1 MPDTLA
7 QWHTEH
13 VNFAKLLNILEA
25 ELDLF
30 HKGDSPNYE
39 LMLDIMFYMT
49 HYPDILHHPR
59 EDLAFAKIKAR
70 EKSAGP
76 TVDELSEQ
84 HAQLRKIGEE
94 LVSGLGD
101 IVDGSIAPRE
111 SVETPGRAYVASFR
125 RHMRT
130 EETKILPMA
139 AKLLR
144 DNDWSEIKAAIQA
157 YRRPALREGRGKALC
172 RDPQADRQAGG
183 GRKGGDALA
192 IPERSMSAR
201 NSAAD
206 SSRGLGQDLIWQP
219 VSDLL

>member
-49 HYPDILHHPR
+49 HYPDVLHHPR
-59 EDLAFAKIKAR
+59 EDLAFAKIKER

-76 TVDELSEQ
+76 TVDELVGTACAA
-84 HAQLRKIGEE
+84 AQDRRRAGQRPRRL
-94 LVSGLGD
+94 
-101 IVDGSIAPRE
+101 VDGSIAPRE

-125 RHMRT
+125 HHMRT
-130 EETKILPMA
+130 EEKKILPMA
-139 AKLLR
+139 TKLLR

-157 YRRPALREGRGKALC
+157 YRRPALREGRGKAVC

-183 GRKGGDALA
+183 GRQDFTVVA
-192 IPERSMSAR
+192 AR
-201 NSAAD
+201 QRRTTRNRRHARHLRA
-206 SSRGLGQDLIWQP
+206 R
-219 VSDLL
+219 